1 MRKRERKS
9 ERRRKRR
16 RRRERKGR
24 KKNEKLKT
32 ESKGKHD
39 PKDILEAKP
48 KIVRLSQ
55 GSRKAIMEN
64 YTSDSSDSDANSRT
78 LDLSYLMLD
87 SDVLDEHFVTVKCP
101 EHVDTILVHQNR
113 ISNLPPSIIRFSSL
127 NSLDISNCGLNRLPD
142 YLGDCPLTCLIAK
155 HNNLMNDSLPKSFEN
170 LPGLRELNLNGN
182 RLTEFP
188 EQILELTGLK
198 YLYLGGNHITEV
210 NKDIWKLQRLQVLS
224 MGGNRLTEVPSTLG
238 QLKSL
243 QALVL
248 CDNMLESLPS
258 SIANLTNLKSL
269 LLHKNRLK
277 TLPTEIITLR
287 CLTELSLRDNPLV
300 VRFVSDM
307 THNPPSLLELAARVI
322 KTIDMRYDEE
332 HIPRNLVEYL
342 NSGHR
347 CVNPKCKGVFF
358 NNRVEHVKF
367 VDFCGKYR
375 LPLLQ
380 YLCSSKCIGPR
391 EGEEEVVSG
400 AMIRK
405 VLLG

>member
-1 MRKRERKS
+1 
-9 ERRRKRR
+9 
-16 RRRERKGR
+16 
-24 KKNEKLKT
+24 
-32 ESKGKHD
+32 
-39 PKDILEAKP
+39 
-48 KIVRLSQ
+48 
-55 GSRKAIMEN
+55 MEN
-64 YTSDSSDSDANSRT
+64 YTSDSSDSDSSVKT

-87 SDVLDEHFVTVKCP
+87 THVLHDHFVNAKRP
-101 EHVDTILVHQNR
+101 EHVDTLLLHRNR
-113 ISNLPPSIIRFSSL
+113 LTSIPRSIVRFTNL
-127 NSLDISNCGLNRLPD
+127 NSLSISNCRLRQLPD
-142 YLGDCPLTCLIAK
+142 FLGDCPLSCLVAK
-155 HNNLMNDSLPKSFEN
+155 QNNLTNDSLPKSFEN
-170 LPGLRELNLNGN
+170 LSGLRELNLSGN
-182 RLTEFP
+182 RLTDFP
-188 EQILELTGLK
+188 EQVLELTEIK
-198 YLYLGGNHITEV
+198 YLYLGGNQINEIS
-210 NKDIWKLQRLQVLS
+210 KDVWKLQRLHVLS

-248 CDNMLESLPS
+248 CDNMLDTLPS
-258 SIANLTNLKSL
+258 SIANLTSLKSL
-269 LLHKNRLK
+269 LLHKNRLR
-277 TLPTEIITLR
+277 TLPTEIIRLK

-322 KTIDMRYDEE
+322 KTSDIQYDGET
-332 HIPRNLVEYL
+332 IPRNLVEYL
-342 NSGHR
+342 NSGHC

-380 YLCSSKCIGPR
+380 YLCSRKCIESRDGD
-391 EGEEEVVSG
+391 EVVSG